1 MIILVDFENT
11 HVSGLEGYEYLND
24 TDTLVMYYSDENS
37 AVTRGIVDDLKEK
50 NVNVRMVKLLKQHA
64 NALDMYI
71 ASTTGMFLDTGE
83 KICIV
88 SKDKGYAAVRDFW
101 HSLRGAEI
109 LLGETIEECF
119 LNSVANDEERLIRC
133 KERNQ
138 KALLTDSFETMN
150 TIPTRPTL
158 SRSNRR
164 RNANPSANL
173 HRDEPKPI
181 LPNPLIQQ
189 ENKSS
194 ELSEISRVIPKKVDT
209 QAVKSAQDTS
219 SEKNTIKAA
228 PTANESVASAPNV
241 NTRSRNNGNTRPRT
255 PQAPNFNMPSVNPY
269 ASMNEGILGKSS
281 GEPDISVSS
290 PSMQKAAKPEHKAK
304 EALERE
310 THSQDKKAVKAVTE
324 QQKVEPRKEQ
334 REQSQTQNGASTA
347 KQSEQQNAAKQLDT
361 SLQASSANASA
372 SEITPS
378 QKPEPKP
385 VFHAVVPHKEPAT
398 SIAKVEKEDPNRV
411 HFIYDPVSR
420 TMVRKGGSQNAEPV
434 TAESHLKEAFD
445 TKAEREVPAVSET
458 TFEETSS
465 DNKVEDS
472 SKATSVSQKKK
483 IKTEADESPEKMIV
497 SSKVKEPVSR
507 EAEKKEVAEDKTGT
521 INASDAERAEDQ
533 SSDASAKTAPQEKA
547 APEKKQTA
555 RKSRSRKSNKSA
567 NKDTAGNSKPSEHS
581 DTEKAHIPVTASVQ
595 EKLVVKDSISDHSD
609 TTQEDFESSS
619 KPTMPEKPQSRQTAS
634 HQTAVNYDAAEVL
647 EKYGSNANTL
657 HQYYLKMMKAFGREQ
672 GRIIYDETKKSFQNM
687 VKERKAAKAAPVESE
702 ASVEKSERSDAEK
715 MESADVPKS
724 GQPSAEVLSS
734 NPSASV

>member
-241 NTRSRNNGNTRPRT
+241 NTRSRNNGNARPRT

-310 THSQDKKAVKAVTE
+310 THPQDKKAVKAVKAVT
-324 QQKVEPRKEQ
+324 
-334 REQSQTQNGASTA
+334 
-347 KQSEQQNAAKQLDT
+347 KQLDT

-378 QKPEPKP
+378 QKPESKP

-434 TAESHLKEAFD
+434 TAESHPKEASD
-445 TKAEREVPAVSET
+445 TKAEREEPAVSET

-472 SKATSVSQKKK
+472 SKAASVSQKEKS
-483 IKTEADESPEKMIV
+483 KTEADESPEKMIV

-521 INASDAERAEDQ
+521 INASDAERAEDK
-533 SSDASAKTAPQEKA
+533 SSDASAKTAPKEKA

-567 NKDTAGNSKPSEHS
+567 NKDTAGNSKSLEHS

-734 NPSASV
+734 NPAASV

>member
-228 PTANESVASAPNV
+228 PITNESVASAPSV
-241 NTRSRNNGNTRPRT
+241 NTRSRNNGNARPRT

-290 PSMQKAAKPEHKAK
+290 PSMQKATKPEHKAK

-310 THSQDKKAVKAVTE
+310 AHPQDKKAVKAVT
-324 QQKVEPRKEQ
+324 
-334 REQSQTQNGASTA
+334 
-347 KQSEQQNAAKQLDT
+347 KQLDT

-378 QKPEPKP
+378 QKPESKP

-434 TAESHLKEAFD
+434 TAESHLKEASD

-472 SKATSVSQKKK
+472 SKAASVSQKKK
-483 IKTEADESPEKMIV
+483 IKTEADESPEKMTV
-497 SSKVKEPVSR
+497 SSKVKEPVLR

-521 INASDAERAEDQ
+521 INTSDAERSEDQ

-567 NKDTAGNSKPSEHS
+567 NKDTAGNSKTSEHS

-609 TTQEDFESSS
+609 TTQEDLESSS